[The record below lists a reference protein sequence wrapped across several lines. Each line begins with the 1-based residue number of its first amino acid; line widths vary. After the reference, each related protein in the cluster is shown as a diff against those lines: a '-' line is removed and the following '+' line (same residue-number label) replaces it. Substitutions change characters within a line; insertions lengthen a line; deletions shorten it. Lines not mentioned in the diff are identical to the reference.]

1 MSKTVQTPRCA
12 RPNMSELGK
21 RANGKVRQK
30 EIRTELRSITLKNQ
44 KATLLLAV
52 ILAAPAF
59 AVADTVTAPPKGASN
74 SVNFSEGSAR
84 EQNLQSSLGTL
95 SNVGSATGARTANLI
110 DFRDNGSKSSSFG
123 RDKAKGRGIHPGD
136 GEGTSAGTG
145 SGTPDPSVAVPEPG
159 SRTLLLVGL
168 AGLWL
173 VFFRRYTL
181 RNAI

>member
-1 MSKTVQTPRCA
+1 
-12 RPNMSELGK
+12 MSELGK
-21 RANGKVRQK
+21 RANRKVRQK

-59 AVADTVTAPPKGASN
+59 AAADTVTAPPKGANN

-84 EQNLQSSLGTL
+84 DQNLRSSLGTL

-123 RDKAKGRGIHPGD
+123 RDKAKGRGNHPGD
-136 GEGTSAGTG
+136 GDGTTTGTG
-145 SGTPDPSVAVPEPG
+145 SGDPAPTTASVAEPG
-159 SRTLLLVGL
+159 SQTLLLVGL
-168 AGLWL
+168 AGLGMI
-173 VFFRRYTL
+173 FFRRYTL